1 MRKIA
6 KEALRKTALF
16 GNLSE
21 RHLELVVSLTNIKE
35 FSRGEVVFRQGD
47 IGDTF
52 YIIIEGRIRIS
63 RQIPGMGEEALA
75 ILDPGDYFGEM
86 ALLEE
91 EERSADALVHERA
104 LLLSLAKQDLEDL
117 LFVNKEVAYEVLWA
131 FVRTMSS
138 RLRETSNK
146 LTFLT
151 VSSKFG

>member
-1 MRKIA
+1 MNGIA

-16 GNLSE
+16 QNLSE
-21 RHLELVVSLTNIKE
+21 RHLEMVVSLTAIKE
-35 FSRGEVVFRQGD
+35 FSRGEVIFRQGD

-52 YIIIEGRIRIS
+52 YIIIDGRIRIS

-75 ILDPGDYFGEM
+75 ILSPGDYFGEM

-91 EERSADALVHERA
+91 EERSADALVHEKA
-104 LLLSLAKQDLEDL
+104 ALLSLAKQDLEDL

-131 FVRTMSS
+131 FVRTLSS

>member
-1 MRKIA
+1 MKEIA
-6 KEALRKTALF
+6 KEALRKTVLF

-21 RHLELVVSLTNIKE
+21 PHLALLVSLTSLKE
-35 FSRGEVVFRQGD
+35 FSRGEVIFRQGD

-52 YIIIEGRIRIS
+52 YIIISGRIRIS

-75 ILDPGDYFGEM
+75 ILNPGDYFGEM

-91 EERSADALVHERA
+91 EERSADALVHEKA
-104 LLLSLAKQDLEDL
+104 VLLSLTKRDLEDL
-117 LFVNKEVAYEVLWA
+117 LFVNKDVAYEVLWA
-131 FVRTMSS
+131 FVRTLSS